1 MAPYTNIPLSPAE
14 LSYLHTSLTQSP
26 PLRPDGRSPTQFRP
40 LIAESDILPSAN
52 GSARIC
58 FADGTEAIVGVK
70 AEVEKTRSAV
80 SSHSGSD
87 VNGEDH
93 SQGVLGLGTGS
104 GRDVEDEDRM
114 DADGSG
120 SEGKGGKG
128 RDEWVE
134 VAIDVPGMRD
144 DDALPVFL
152 SAMLTEALLADGGLK
167 DRLWI
172 NRRFHWR
179 LYIDVS
185 FYLPKSLTAYP
196 LSSANP
202 FDKGEVRE
210 KWKRTKKKKKKKKKT
225 NTQSQILLLSQ
236 PLSYPLPL
244 LSLTTHL
251 ALLSTRLPALVSERD
266 EDPLFND
273 DWEASTFLYPKPS
286 PSDSSNAAQSPPP
299 PITLLVVSV
308 SSSSSSSASGGEG
321 QSTTILFDPS
331 REELAVADAV
341 VAISLGVFF
350 PPSPTTTPQASSSS
364 SAQQASSSEEPTLS
378 LLALRTIDPPSRL
391 TAAGVPDRLNTTTPS
406 SATPT
411 STANSGAGG
420 NGSAE
425 VSGQDV
431 AALKEKVRGGGA
443 GAGTG
448 TGTAGGGGGDAGKDT
463 VWYPPRGGLKRGAL
477 GRM

>member
-26 PLRPDGRSPTQFRP
+26 PIRPDGRSPTQFRP

-70 AEVEKTRSAV
+70 AEVEKTRSAIP
-80 SSHSGSD
+80 SYSGDDAS
-87 VNGEDH
+87 GEEH

-114 DADGSG
+114 NTDGSG
-120 SEGKGGKG
+120 SGGKGGKG

-179 LYIDVS
+179 LYID
-185 FYLPKSLTAYP
+185 
-196 LSSANP
+196 
-202 FDKGEVRE
+202 
-210 KWKRTKKKKKKKKKT
+210 
-225 NTQSQILLLSQ
+225 ILLLSQ

-286 PSDSSNAAQSPPP
+286 PSNSAAAPSPPP

-308 SSSSSSSASGGEG
+308 SSNSAAGEAG
-321 QSTTILFDPS
+321 QQQSTTILFDPS

-341 VAISLGVFF
+341 VAISLGVL
-350 PPSPTTTPQASSSS
+350 PTDLQK
-364 SAQQASSSEEPTLS
+364 LS

-406 SATPT
+406 SAPTT
-411 STANSGAGG
+411 STVNSAAASGG
-420 NGSAE
+420 NTSAE
-425 VSGQDV
+425 APGQDV
-431 AALKEKVRGGGA
+431 AALKEKVRGGG
-443 GAGTG
+443 
-448 TGTAGGGGGDAGKDT
+448 GGGGGGTATDGGDGKDN
-463 VWYPPRGGLKRGAL
+463 VWYPPRGGVKRGSL
-477 GRM
+477 GRMVRLCIDGDGDGMTKGVGWEVLEGLAGVGGEGGR

>member
-1 MAPYTNIPLSPAE
+1 MAPYTNLPLSPAE

-26 PLRPDGRSPTQFRP
+26 PIRPDGRSPTQFRP

-70 AEVEKTRSAV
+70 AEVEKTRSAF
-80 SSHSGSD
+80 SSYHASD
-87 VNGEDH
+87 ATGEEH
-93 SQGVLGLGTGS
+93 SQGVLGLGKGS
-104 GRDVEDEDRM
+104 GRDVEDDDDRM
-114 DADGSG
+114 EDDVADGSG
-120 SEGKGGKG
+120 SEGKGKG

-179 LYIDVS
+179 LYID
-185 FYLPKSLTAYP
+185 
-196 LSSANP
+196 
-202 FDKGEVRE
+202 
-210 KWKRTKKKKKKKKKT
+210 
-225 NTQSQILLLSQ
+225 ILLLSQ

-273 DWEASTFLYPKPS
+273 DWEASTFLYPKTSSSS
-286 PSDSSNAAQSPPP
+286 PSSSSSTTTTTTTGACSPP
-299 PITLLVVSV
+299 PITLLVVSI
-308 SSSSSSSASGGEG
+308 SPSPTSSGGAANN
-321 QSTTILFDPS
+321 STILFDPS

-341 VAISLGVFF
+341 VAISLGVL
-350 PPSPTTTPQASSSS
+350 PPSSSSAPSSSSSSS
-364 SAQQASSSEEPTLS
+364 SATTNPNLR

-391 TAAGVPDRLNTTTPS
+391 TSAGVPDGLNTTTTG
-406 SATPT
+406 TPGNNGT
-411 STANSGAGG
+411 AGG
-420 NGSAE
+420 NSAGGE
-425 VSGQDV
+425 VVGGQDL
-431 AALKEKVRGGGA
+431 AALKERVRGGGSGTGGA
-443 GAGTG
+443 GGTG
-448 TGTAGGGGGDAGKDT
+448 TGGAGGGDGGKDS
-463 VWYPPRGGLKRGAL
+463 VWYPPRGGGLKRGSIARIL
-477 GRM
+477 RLCVEGDGTTRGVGWEVLEGLAGVVGGVGGVR

>member
-1 MAPYTNIPLSPAE
+1 MAPYTNLPLSPAE

-26 PLRPDGRSPTQFRP
+26 PIRPDGRSPTQFRP

-70 AEVEKTRSAV
+70 AEVEKTRSAF
-80 SSHSGSD
+80 SSFNASD
-87 VNGEDH
+87 ATGEEH
-93 SQGVLGLGTGS
+93 SQGVLGLGKGS
-104 GRDVEDEDRM
+104 GRDVEDDDDRM
-114 DADGSG
+114 EDDVADGNG
-120 SEGKGGKG
+120 SEGKGKG

-179 LYIDVS
+179 LYID
-185 FYLPKSLTAYP
+185 
-196 LSSANP
+196 
-202 FDKGEVRE
+202 
-210 KWKRTKKKKKKKKKT
+210 
-225 NTQSQILLLSQ
+225 ILLLSQ

-273 DWEASTFLYPKPS
+273 DWEASTFLYPKTS
-286 PSDSSNAAQSPPP
+286 PSSPSSNSSSSSSSSTAAPPSPP

-308 SSSSSSSASGGEG
+308 SSSRAEGGE
-321 QSTTILFDPS
+321 STILFDPS

-341 VAISLGVFF
+341 VAISLGVG
-350 PPSPTTTPQASSSS
+350 PQSSSSSSSSSS
-364 SAQQASSSEEPTLS
+364 SAEQHPPTTTTKTKPELR

-391 TAAGVPDRLNTTTPS
+391 TSAGTPDSLNTTT
-406 SATPT
+406 TT
-411 STANSGAGG
+411 SPAGAGG
-420 NGSAE
+420 NSGGAE
-425 VSGQDV
+425 VVVVGQDL
-431 AALKEKVRGGGA
+431 AALKERVRGGGST
-443 GAGTG
+443 GTGGNGTG
-448 TGTAGGGGGDAGKDT
+448 TGGEDRKDAGKDT
-463 VWYPPRGGLKRGAL
+463 VWYPPRGGGLKRGSIA
-477 GRM
+477 RMVRLCVEGDGTTKGVGWE

>member
-1 MAPYTNIPLSPAE
+1 MAPYTNLPLSPAE

-26 PLRPDGRSPTQFRP
+26 PIRPDGRSPTQFRP
-40 LIAESDILPSAN
+40 LIAEADILPSAN

-70 AEVEKTRSAV
+70 AEVEKTRSNA
-80 SSHSGSD
+80 SS
-87 VNGEDH
+87 GEEH
-93 SQGVLGLGTGS
+93 SQGVLGLGKGS

-114 DADGSG
+114 EDGSDGIG
-120 SEGKGGKG
+120 SEMKGKG

-152 SAMLTEALLADGGLK
+152 SAMLTEALLADDGGLK

-179 LYIDVS
+179 LYID
-185 FYLPKSLTAYP
+185 
-196 LSSANP
+196 
-202 FDKGEVRE
+202 
-210 KWKRTKKKKKKKKKT
+210 
-225 NTQSQILLLSQ
+225 ILLLSQ

-244 LSLTTHL
+244 LSLTVHL

-273 DWEASTFLYPKPS
+273 DWEASTFLYPKTPS
-286 PSDSSNAAQSPPP
+286 PSSTSTAASSPPP

-308 SSSSSSSASGGEG
+308 SSHTGGGGGGAERD
-321 QSTTILFDPS
+321 SMILFDPS

-341 VAISLGVFF
+341 VAISLGVV
-350 PPSPTTTPQASSSS
+350 PPSSSSPSSSS
-364 SAQQASSSEEPTLS
+364 SAASSPQDPKLS

-391 TAAGVPDRLNTTTPS
+391 TGAGVPDRLNTTTPGSGTTS
-406 SATPT
+406 SSTP
-411 STANSGAGG
+411 GAGAIG
-420 NGSAE
+420 GE
-425 VSGQDV
+425 GVGQDG
-431 AALKEKVRGGGA
+431 AAVKERVRGGG
-443 GAGTG
+443 GGGTG
-448 TGTAGGGGGDAGKDT
+448 SGGDGKDAGKDS
-463 VWYPPRGGLKRGAL
+463 
-477 GRM
+477 